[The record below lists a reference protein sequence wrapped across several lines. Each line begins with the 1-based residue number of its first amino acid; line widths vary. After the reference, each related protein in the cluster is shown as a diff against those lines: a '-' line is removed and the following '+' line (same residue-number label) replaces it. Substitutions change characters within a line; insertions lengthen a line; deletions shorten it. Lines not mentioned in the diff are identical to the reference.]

1 MLGEM
6 VGIELEGKKRESC
19 YDKKSSYN
27 EFPNHLD
34 SLKHFLSLDF
44 ILYENIYSPK
54 TSICL
59 L

>member
-1 MLGEM
+1 MMLGEM

-19 YDKKSSYN
+19 YDKKSSYD

-44 ILYENIYSPK
+44 ILYENIFS
-54 TSICL
+54 
-59 L
+59 